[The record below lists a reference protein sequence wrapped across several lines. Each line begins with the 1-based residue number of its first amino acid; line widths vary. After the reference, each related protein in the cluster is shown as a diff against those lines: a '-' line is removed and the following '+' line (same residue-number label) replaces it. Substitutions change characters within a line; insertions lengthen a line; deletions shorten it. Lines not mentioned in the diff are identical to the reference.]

1 MAGKRSWF
9 RSRPE
14 LSNASMAVRESPLVR
29 GSSSLMGPLLT
40 AATTRSGR
48 SRVPVCLIGAFD
60 GALSIGSKLRV
71 TVLDSTGQPEFHPV
85 SDDHVVVRL
94 PLSISSGS
102 WMPEFLALAQAKD
115 LPAKPEGTFLAVKVP
130 VAASRE
136 ETAQLLDEA
145 LRLIDEA
152 QARASKRRS
161 AAAATERYIQD
172 WWERRKSS
180 PQGNAAP
187 D

>member
-1 MAGKRSWF
+1 
-9 RSRPE
+9 
-14 LSNASMAVRESPLVR
+14 
-29 GSSSLMGPLLT
+29 
-40 AATTRSGR
+40 
-48 SRVPVCLIGAFD
+48 
-60 GALSIGSKLRV
+60 
-71 TVLDSTGQPEFHPV
+71 
-85 SDDHVVVRL
+85 
-94 PLSISSGS
+94 
-102 WMPEFLALAQAKD
+102 MPEFLALAQAKD

-172 WWERRKSS
+172 WWERRKPS